1 MITKRHVRFLVGAA
15 LAVVAAVG
23 VARAG
28 LYYRQ
33 YYSSWNYYPQYNYYY
48 SNYYYQPT
56 SDYQGYNYHYCIYY
70 PSYPNYVY
78 YYNPYRHTYW
88 GRLDLKG
95 KPGHQYSLLA
105 DKDRKE
111 KLKDIPETAFPTPGK
126 MPPIPESKD
135 GAAMEP
141 VKDLPKI
148 TSDSGP
154 GKDLPG
160 PEK

>member
-33 YYSSWNYYPQYNYYY
+33 YYSSWNYYPQYSYYY

-70 PSYPNYVY
+70 PSQPTYVY
-78 YYNPYRHTYW
+78 YYNPVSQVYW
-88 GRLDLKG
+88 GRYEIGSKG
-95 KPGHQYSLLA
+95 DKRYSILA
-105 DKDRKE
+105 DKDRK
-111 KLKDIPETAFPTPGK
+111 KDLKEIPEKAFPEPGK
-126 MPPIPESKD
+126 MPTIPGAKD
-135 GAAMEP
+135 GVAMEP
-141 VKDLPKI
+141 PPENVPKDK
-148 TSDSGP
+148 
-154 GKDLPG
+154 K
-160 PEK
+160 